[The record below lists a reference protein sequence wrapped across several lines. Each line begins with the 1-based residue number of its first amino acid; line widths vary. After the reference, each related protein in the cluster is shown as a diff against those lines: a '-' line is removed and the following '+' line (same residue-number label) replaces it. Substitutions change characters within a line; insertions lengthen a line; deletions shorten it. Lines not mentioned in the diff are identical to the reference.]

1 MKNNFFS
8 VGLVEEYLVVNK
20 YNGELIVDPPKGLM
34 RDCKKKLKNQVKTE
48 FLRSQIEV
56 GTKVCKTIK
65 DLKDNL
71 IFLRKN
77 VAKILD
83 KYDLAF
89 IAVSTHPFS
98 DWETQKHTRKRRYF
112 NLADKFQIIGRRLV
126 ISGMHIHV
134 GIPDNELRIDL
145 MNQIS
150 YFLTHLLA
158 LSTSSPFWRVENTG
172 LKSYRVSIFDEL
184 PRTGLPEEFGS
195 YDEYKRHIKIL
206 MKAGILDD
214 PSTIWWD
221 LRPNVKFPTLEMRIC
236 DTCTSLNDAISIAAL
251 YLSVIHMACRLRRE
265 NKKWRVYSKMLI
277 NENRW
282 RAQRY
287 GIEKSLVDFGK
298 SKLVSYK
305 NLANELIDLV
315 REDAKILKCEK
326 ELNKIRNICN
336 SGTSADKQIK
346 IFKDEMNKTNN
357 KKLALDKV
365 VKFLIKETIN
375 F

>member
-8 VGLVEEYLVVNK
+8 VGLEEEYLVINK

-34 RDCKKKLKNQVKTE
+34 RELKKKLKNQVKPE

-56 GTKVCKTIK
+56 GTKVCNSIK

-77 VAKILD
+77 ISKILD
-83 KYDLAF
+83 KYDLSF

-98 DWETQKHTRKRRYF
+98 DWENQKYTPKRRYF
-112 NLADKFQIIGRRLV
+112 NLADKFQIVGRRLV

-150 YFLTHLLA
+150 YFLPHLLA
-158 LSTSSPFWRVENTG
+158 LSTSSPFWRGELTG

-184 PRTGLPEEFGS
+184 PRTGLPEYFDS

-206 MKAGILDD
+206 LKSGLLDD
-214 PSTIWWD
+214 SSTIWWD